1 LKEIGFVARK
11 FSVVFVFVFGETYG
25 FLVAK
30 YYAQDICACL
40 FKEETRK
47 AVEEVKLNLEAQLK
61 ATKEIV
67 AGASLTAQNA
77 SRLPTNCLLEASFC
91 LKSNLFLS

>member
-1 LKEIGFVARK
+1 LKEIGYAARR
-11 FSVVFVFVFGETYG
+11 FSVVFVFVFGEFYD
-25 FLVAK
+25 FLVPK
-30 YYAQDICACL
+30 YFAQDVCAYI

-47 AVEEVKLNLEAQLK
+47 AVEEVKLTLEAQLK

-77 SRLPTNCLLEASFC
+77 SRLPTNCLLGGSY
-91 LKSNLFLS
+91 LFEEQFVH